1 MRPQGV
7 PPVGQRNRT
16 VPGEALQHRRP
27 EPSRDAIGSRLEKPV
42 GDRRP
47 EPHANL
53 LGMRTGGGRAAEP
66 SEPGFGRGGFK
77 RRAAGEFAQAFPEH
91 VVGELENE
99 PRQRP
104 GVRLQLLA
112 DRRGIHGAVGDPGAE
127 GLFQPGVVP
136 MVVRPFQGRRFQ
148 KAREHRRGAPAE
160 RGRIF
165 RGRRG
170 GHQRR
175 QFVGQGGPQAAIEF
189 GRVRI
194 GAEGAQIQ
202 FQPGTLQ
209 RDGMF
214 GGQLF
219 QQDGEFALK
228 PRADRRRQRLGGC
241 RMDRSAAPQPD
252 FAAENLMGFGGH
264 GPPGRDVGQALGAA
278 EEELPDAGDGG
289 AIFPSA
295 TN

>member
-1 MRPQGV
+1 
-7 PPVGQRNRT
+7 
-16 VPGEALQHRRP
+16 
-27 EPSRDAIGSRLEKPV
+27 
-42 GDRRP
+42 
-47 EPHANL
+47 
-53 LGMRTGGGRAAEP
+53 MRTGGGRAAEP
-66 SEPGFGRGGFK
+66 AEPRFGGGGFK
-77 RRAAGEFAQAFPEH
+77 RRVAGEFAQAFPDH
-91 VVGELENE
+91 AVGELKNE
-99 PRQRP
+99 PRQRLR
-104 GVRLQLLA
+104 VRLQLVA
-112 DRRGIHGAVGDPGAE
+112 NHRGIHGAVGDPVAE
-127 GLFQPGVVP
+127 GLFQPGGFP
-136 MVVRPFQGRRFQ
+136 MVVWPFQGRRFQ

-170 GHQRR
+170 GCQRR
-175 QFVGQGGPQAAIEF
+175 QFVGQRGPQAAIEF

-194 GAEGAQIQ
+194 GAEGAQMQ

-219 QQDGEFALK
+219 QQGGEFALK
-228 PRADRRRQRLGGC
+228 PRADQRRQRLGGG

-264 GPPGRDVGQALGAA
+264 GPPGGGVGQALGAA
-278 EEELPDAGDGG
+278 EEELLGEGDGF